1 MTKPTKTGTMP
12 TAGTSTKSAV
22 KNPSVSV
29 KTAAVKKVPT
39 EKVPA
44 KSAANASAV
53 APTSTEPS
61 LRFYHSKVLRTRT
74 HGVLAAL
81 EATPDHPKHR
91 EALAE
96 LVNDL
101 IEAGMDYYF
110 LRALKQADVGFVA
123 EQSARLGMS
132 GAVRLIS
139 SVSRKFIV
147 RMAPQQLLVVAAH
160 IRTLT

>member
-1 MTKPTKTGTMP
+1 MTKSAKTGTAP
-12 TAGTSTKSAV
+12 TAATRTKSAAP
-22 KNPSVSV
+22 PSAVPI
-29 KTAAVKKVPT
+29 KTAAAKKAPT
-39 EKVPA
+39 KKSPA
-44 KSAANASAV
+44 KSAAAVPPVASA
-53 APTSTEPS
+53 SSEPS
-61 LRFYHSKVLRTRT
+61 LRFYHSEVLRTRT
-74 HGVLAAL
+74 HRVLAAL
-81 EATPDHPKHR
+81 EATPDQPKHR

-147 RMAPQQLLVVAAH
+147 RMAPPQILVVAAH